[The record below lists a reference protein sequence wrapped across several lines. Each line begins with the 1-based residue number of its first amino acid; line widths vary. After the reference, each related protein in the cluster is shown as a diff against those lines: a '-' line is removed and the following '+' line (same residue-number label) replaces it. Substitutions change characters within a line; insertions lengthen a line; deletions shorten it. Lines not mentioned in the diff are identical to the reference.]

1 LLPDEFIVMRGKM
14 GEVGKETDIRCVEFI
29 SAGLMLANRVLNAF
43 PQSMAILTDCI
54 SKIFDG
60 SMVLT
65 YLNMLIPMGDK
76 GDTEGVVKIL
86 FDRYGKLERHYCENA
101 GTAIHNDPQNNG
113 PCVAIMIGAYD
124 GFDFVYPTC
133 NKVLKAPSGTI
144 LVSNMK
150 DLLHGVGGG
159 KGIRVTLVYAQHDMC
174 LGKYLPRV
182 GQKKV
187 LYGAMSSA
195 EDDKLR
201 SRGKTVARIQGL
213 DNPNLRFGVPHS
225 QFDKEMMKREEK
237 TAVGEKEVPR
247 GTKGS

>member
-1 LLPDEFIVMRGKM
+1 LPT
-14 GEVGKETDIRCVEFI
+14 KERI
-29 SAGLMLANRVLNAF
+29 F
-43 PQSMAILTDCI
+43 PSSPRWWED
-54 SKIFDG
+54 
-60 SMVLT
+60 
-65 YLNMLIPMGDK
+65 
-76 GDTEGVVKIL
+76 
-86 FDRYGKLERHYCENA
+86 
-101 GTAIHNDPQNNG
+101 
-113 PCVAIMIGAYD
+113 D

-133 NKVLKAPSGTI
+133 NKVLKPPSGTI

-150 DLLHGVGGG
+150 GLLHGVGGG
-159 KGIRVTLVYAQHDMC
+159 KSIQITLVYTQHDMC
-174 LGKYLPRV
+174 LGKDLPRV

-187 LYGAMSSA
+187 LYGAKSSA